1 MLYVTT
7 RKKLNDSQYPVI
19 SIKKPDHDIL
29 LAGLY
34 PEAYT
39 QGTLGVNCYVY
50 QAEGAILCAGYRAFP
65 GIVLPNAD
73 ELVAY
78 LHEYEKG
85 HTAYELY
92 EEIKTVRSSAIQ
104 KLLET
109 YPKSG
114 SK

>member
-1 MLYVTT
+1 MLYLTT
-7 RKKLNDSQYPVI
+7 RKKLNNCPIPVF

-39 QGTLGVNCYVY
+39 EGTLGVNCYVY
-50 QAEGAILCAGYRAFP
+50 QTEGAILCAGYRAFP
-65 GIVLPNAD
+65 GVMLPGAD
-73 ELVAY
+73 ELVSY
-78 LHEYEKG
+78 LIEYEKD
-85 HTAYELY
+85 HTAFELY
-92 EEIKTVRSSAIQ
+92 EESRRVLKNAIQ

-109 YPKSG
+109 YPISG

>member
-1 MLYVTT
+1 MLYLTT
-7 RKKLNDSQYPVI
+7 RKKLNDSEYPVI

-29 LAGLY
+29 LAGLF

-65 GIVLPNAD
+65 GVVLPNAD

-78 LHEYEKG
+78 LKDYEKD

-92 EEIKTVRSSAIQ
+92 EEIKAVRSRTINQ
-104 KLLET
+104 LLET
-109 YPKSG
+109 YPKKG